1 MGRGSAVSLGTSRD
15 TTARIRILACEPE
28 LPAAQ
33 PRSRSWPIWALVVAT
48 AAAGAGVT
56 WTLLQPDAG
65 SMAAASPPV
74 AHIAMPAAAKASA
87 NIATFRT
94 NSRVA
99 RRIGAAVSA
108 DLPAAAR
115 YAKRTIPVFTAQPPA
130 ATPTTVNTWTAP
142 TTGQAPQPAPAS
154 AGTSTS
160 TPTGPSVTIRE
171 DVSRPANQTPGMP

>member
-28 LPAAQ
+28 PPAAQ
-33 PRSRSWPIWALVVAT
+33 PRSRSWPIWTLVVAT
-48 AAAGAGVT
+48 AVAGAGVT
-56 WTLLQPDAG
+56 WTLLQPNAE
-65 SMAAASPPV
+65 STAAATPPV
-74 AHIAMPAAAKASA
+74 AHAAVPAAANGSA

-99 RRIGAAVSA
+99 RRMAAAASA

-115 YAKRTIPVFTAQPPA
+115 YAKRTAPVFTAQAPA
-130 ATPTTVNTWTAP
+130 ATPATVNNWTAP
-142 TTGQAPQPAPAS
+142 TTVQAPQPAPAS
-154 AGTSTS
+154 AATSNS
-160 TPTGPSVTIRE
+160 PQSGPSVTIRE

>member
-99 RRIGAAVSA
+99 RRIGAAG
-108 DLPAAAR
+108 L
-115 YAKRTIPVFTAQPPA
+115 
-130 ATPTTVNTWTAP
+130 
-142 TTGQAPQPAPAS
+142 G
-154 AGTSTS
+154 
-160 TPTGPSVTIRE
+160 
-171 DVSRPANQTPGMP
+171 